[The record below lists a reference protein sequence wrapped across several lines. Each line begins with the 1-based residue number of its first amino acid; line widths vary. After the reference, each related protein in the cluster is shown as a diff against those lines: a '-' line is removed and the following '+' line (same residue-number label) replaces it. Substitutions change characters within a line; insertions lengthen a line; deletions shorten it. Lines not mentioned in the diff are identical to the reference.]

1 MSGVNGPLVILDH
14 VKVSGIHY
22 CSLAEWVQYIVTL
35 TVAIV
40 TLSVAI
46 ELKDVARL
54 LLFCSL
60 NAFVIVSVSSG
71 TSC

>member
-35 TVAIV
+35 TVAI
-40 TLSVAI
+40 
-46 ELKDVARL
+46 ELKDVATL

>member
-14 VKVSGIHY
+14 VKVSGMHY
-22 CSLAEWVQYIVTL
+22 CSLAEWVQY
-35 TVAIV
+35 IV

-60 NAFVIVSVSSG
+60 NGFVIMSVNSG